1 MIMIYDLG
9 LLIIILSEEIFIP
22 SEGKLYL
29 QLTLSEITIKRA
41 LDLYMTSENQKT
53 CVQCQR

>member
-1 MIMIYDLG
+1 MIYDLG
-9 LLIIILSEEIFIP
+9 LLIP

-41 LDLYMTSENQKT
+41 LDLYISSENQKT
-53 CVQCQR
+53 CVQYQR